1 MSKVGWLHISDMH
14 ISAKHLYNQKIVHE
28 ALLNDIEIMQSK
40 KGAQI
45 DFIFFTGDIAQ
56 AASKEDYEA
65 ASEFISKL
73 LAITNIDKKDLFMV
87 PGNHDVNRLNVSKI
101 NDDYR
106 QKWETNEQILDIV
119 ENKVVMEQFLKRF
132 DNYSEF
138 TNNLYGTSDPIEH
151 CNYYYGRLVE
161 KSGVKFGIAGL
172 NSAWAAHGGRQD
184 SNHIYIS
191 ELQVDNAFSLISEAE
206 IKIAL
211 MHHPLSWLYEHDKA
225 VVENLLRQHCQ
236 VILHGHIHRM
246 DFNLV
251 RSLTS
256 EQVVIPAGAGFMHRA
271 GANNYNI
278 TELDFENNTIR
289 VAPRQ
294 YIDQHRV
301 FLKDIS
307 SMGRDDTDFF
317 ETQLP
322 KSMQMI

>member
-28 ALLNDIEIMQSK
+28 ALLIDIEMMLSK

-45 DFIFFTGDIAQ
+45 DFIFFTGDVAQ
-56 AASKEDYEA
+56 DALKEDYIA
-65 ASEFISKL
+65 ATDFISKL
-73 LAITNIDKKDLFMV
+73 LATTSINKESLFIV

-101 NDDYR
+101 HDDYR
-106 QKWETNEQILDIV
+106 LKWETNEELLNVV
-119 ENKVVMEQFLKRF
+119 ENKEVMEQFLKRF

-138 TNNLYGTSDPIEH
+138 INNLYGTSEPIGH
-151 CNYYYGRLVE
+151 SNYYYGRFIE
-161 KSGVKFGIAGL
+161 KGGVKFGVAGL
-172 NSAWAAHGGRQD
+172 NSAWASHGGRQD
-184 SNHIYIS
+184 SNHIYVS
-191 ELQVDNAFSLISEAE
+191 ELQVDNALSLISEAE

-211 MHHPLSWLYEHDKA
+211 LHHPLSWLYENDRAA
-225 VVENLLRQHCQ
+225 VESLLRLHCQ

-246 DFNLV
+246 EFNLV

-256 EQVVIPAGAGFMHRA
+256 EQVVIPAGAGFMHRG

-278 TELDFENNTIR
+278 TELDFEKNTIR

-294 YIDQHRV
+294 YIDQHKV

-307 SMGRDDTDFF
+307 SMGRDDMDFF
-317 ETQLP
+317 ETTLP
-322 KSMQMI
+322 QSMQRN